1 MKVNVCKMGLRGRGV
16 DDGDEENP
24 LKTEDRLDFLALAM
38 SSYGRWPI
46 GDRPRERT
54 SIDWE
59 LALRFIRRVGAGDS
73 AWTGAGGVSGAG
85 GAGGATYWS
94 CAAGAYAASYGC
106 CCCSSARAGANWGWA
121 SPELALS

>member
-16 DDGDEENP
+16 DDGEEENP

-54 SIDWE
+54 PIDWE
-59 LALRFIRRVGAGDS
+59 LALRFIRTGGAGDS
-73 AWTGAGGVSGAG
+73 ACTGAGGVL

-94 CAAGAYAASYGC
+94 CAAEAYAASYGC
-106 CCCSSARAGANWGWA
+106 CCCSSARAGTYWG
-121 SPELALS
+121 

>member
-59 LALRFIRRVGAGDS
+59 LALRFNRRGGVGES
-73 AWTGAGGVSGAG
+73 AGGVS

-106 CCCSSARAGANWGWA
+106 CCSSARSGAYWGWA